1 MRAVSLHRDVI
12 VVTSQLFQAHCT
24 IVRGPAASAASPP
37 GEGLS
42 VTTHGPGAG
51 QAGGGQRAGEGE
63 PAGQRGGGQRAG
75 EGEPGDLALQP
86 GAGLGEETFVIDSPV
101 LPEELE
107 LLEALIQ
114 QAGFP
119 QPRGLL
125 ATHAD
130 FDHVLGP
137 LAFPEAT
144 LGCAESSA
152 ERLHAEPGAQQRE
165 LRRFDEELLIE
176 RPRPLSL
183 SAVQAL
189 AVPGRCD
196 VGDAELELHEATG
209 HTIDGM
215 AIWISWARVLAAGDY
230 LSSVEL
236 PGLGEGPGMLDAYL
250 ATLER
255 LHPLVAAAEHVVPGH
270 GPVLDREAALGVLDE
285 DVAYL
290 HSLREHG
297 AVAQLPQR
305 RRSKVQRELHEQN
318 VARMQA

>member
-12 VVTSQLFQAHCT
+12 VVTSQLLQAHCT
-24 IVRGPAASAASPP
+24 IVRGPAASVVPPP

-51 QAGGGQRAGEGE
+51 ARPVVAEGE
-63 PAGQRGGGQRAG
+63 RGIVGELEYGGSA
-75 EGEPGDLALQP
+75 
-86 GAGLGEETFVIDSPV
+86 GEETFVIDSPV

-107 LLEALIQ
+107 LLGALVQ

-176 RPRPLSL
+176 RPRPLAL

-215 AIWISWARVLAAGDY
+215 AIWIPWARVLVAGDY

-236 PGLGEGPGMLDAYL
+236 PGLGEGPGMLDTYL

-255 LHPLVAAAEHVVPGH
+255 LHPLVALAEHVVPGH
-270 GPVLDREAALGVLDE
+270 GPVLDREAALRVLDE
-285 DVAYL
+285 DVTYL
-290 HSLREHG
+290 QALREQAG
-297 AVAQLPQR
+297 DAELPAK

>member
-24 IVRGPAASAASPP
+24 IVRGPAASAAAPR

-42 VTTHGPGAG
+42 VTTHGPGPGRASG
-51 QAGGGQRAGEGE
+51 GERAGGGPADLDLE
-63 PAGQRGGGQRAG
+63 PGGGA
-75 EGEPGDLALQP
+75 
-86 GAGLGEETFVIDSPV
+86 GEETFVIDSPV

-107 LLEALIQ
+107 LLGALVQ

-152 ERLHAEPGAQQRE
+152 ERLHAEPGAQQRA
-165 LRRFDEELLIE
+165 LRRFDEELMIE

-183 SAVQAL
+183 SSVQAL

-196 VGDAELELHEATG
+196 VGDAELELHRADG
-209 HTIDGM
+209 HTVDGM
-215 AIWISWARVLAAGDY
+215 AIWIGWARVLVAGDY
-230 LSSVEL
+230 LSSIEL
-236 PGLGEGPGMLDAYL
+236 PGLGEGVAMLDAYL

-285 DVAYL
+285 DVVYL
-290 HSLREHG
+290 QALRERG
-297 AVAQLPQR
+297 GDVELPAK

-318 VARMQA
+318 ITRIGG

>member
-24 IVRGPAASAASPP
+24 IVRGPAASVAPP
-37 GEGLS
+37 LSEGLS
-42 VTTHGPGAG
+42 VTTHGPGDEG
-51 QAGGGQRAGEGE
+51 ERVGGGERRLTEE
-63 PAGQRGGGQRAG
+63 T
-75 EGEPGDLALQP
+75 EHS
-86 GAGLGEETFVIDSPV
+86 GAVGEETFVIDSPV

-107 LLEALIQ
+107 LLGALVQ

-130 FDHVLGP
+130 FDHVLAP

-144 LGCAESSA
+144 LACAESSA

-165 LRRFDEELLIE
+165 LRRFDEELMIE

-183 SAVQAL
+183 SSVQAL

-209 HTIDGM
+209 HTADGM
-215 AIWISWARVLAAGDY
+215 AIWMPWARVLVAGDY
-230 LSSVEL
+230 LSSIEL
-236 PGLGEGPGMLDAYL
+236 PGIGEGAGALDAYL
-250 ATLER
+250 GTLER
-255 LHPLVAAAEHVVPGH
+255 LHPLIAAAEHVVPGH
-270 GPVLDREAALGVLDE
+270 GPVLDREAALRVLDE

-290 HSLREHG
+290 HALRERGHD
-297 AVAQLPQR
+297 AELPAK
-305 RRSKVQRELHEQN
+305 RRSKVQRELHAQN
-318 VARMQA
+318 VARARG

>member
-12 VVTSQLFQAHCT
+12 VVTSQVLQAHCT
-24 IVRGPAASAASPP
+24 IVRGPAASVAPAPD
-37 GEGLS
+37 EGLS
-42 VTTHGPGAG
+42 VTTHGPGAAARPVVAEG
-51 QAGGGQRAGEGE
+51 ERGVAGELE
-63 PAGQRGGGQRAG
+63 H
-75 EGEPGDLALQP
+75 
-86 GAGLGEETFVIDSPV
+86 GASAGEETFVIDSPV

-107 LLEALIQ
+107 LLGALVQ

-119 QPRGLL
+119 KPRGLL

-152 ERLHAEPGAQQRE
+152 ERLHAGPGEQQRE

-176 RPRPLSL
+176 RPRPLAL

-196 VGDAELELHEATG
+196 VGDAELELHQATG

-215 AIWISWARVLAAGDY
+215 AIWIAWARVLVAGDY

-236 PGLGEGPGMLDAYL
+236 PGLGEGMGMLDAYL

-290 HSLREHG
+290 QALRERSG
-297 AVAQLPQR
+297 DAELPAK

>member
-12 VVTSQLFQAHCT
+12 VVTSQLLQAHCT
-24 IVRGPAASAASPP
+24 IVRGPAASVAPP
-37 GEGLS
+37 PDEGLS

-51 QAGGGQRAGEGE
+51 PATGGERAGDGD
-63 PAGQRGGGQRAG
+63 PA
-75 EGEPGDLALQP
+75 DLSPQS
-86 GAGLGEETFVIDSPV
+86 GASPGEETFVIDSPV

-107 LLEALIQ
+107 LLGALVQ

-152 ERLHAEPGAQQRE
+152 ERLHAGPGEQQRE

-176 RPRPLSL
+176 RPRPLAL

-196 VGDAELELHEATG
+196 VGDAELELHQAAG

-215 AIWISWARVLAAGDY
+215 AIWIAWARVLVAGDY

-236 PGLGEGPGMLDAYL
+236 PGLGEGMGMLDAYL

-290 HSLREHG
+290 QALRERG
-297 AVAQLPQR
+297 GDAELPAK

>member
-12 VVTSQLFQAHCT
+12 VVTSQLLQAHCT
-24 IVRGPAASAASPP
+24 IVRGPAASVAPP
-37 GEGLS
+37 PDEGLS

-51 QAGGGQRAGEGE
+51 PAAGGERAGDGD
-63 PAGQRGGGQRAG
+63 PA
-75 EGEPGDLALQP
+75 DLSSQS
-86 GAGLGEETFVIDSPV
+86 GASPGEETFVIDSPV

-107 LLEALIQ
+107 LLGALVQ

-144 LGCAESSA
+144 LGCAESTA

-176 RPRPLSL
+176 RGRPLAL

-196 VGDAELELHEATG
+196 VGDAELELHQATG

-215 AIWISWARVLAAGDY
+215 AIWIAWARVLVAGDY
-230 LSSVEL
+230 LSSIEL

-255 LHPLVAAAEHVVPGH
+255 LHPLVALAEHIVPGH
-270 GPVLDREAALGVLDE
+270 GPVLDREAALRVLDE

-290 HSLREHG
+290 QALRERAG
-297 AVAQLPQR
+297 DAELPAK

-318 VARMQA
+318 VARLTV

>member
-24 IVRGPAASAASPP
+24 IVRGPAASVAPP
-37 GEGLS
+37 AEGLS
-42 VTTHGPGAG
+42 VTTHGPGTGRADQG
-51 QAGGGQRAGEGE
+51 ERAGEG
-63 PAGQRGGGQRAG
+63 G
-75 EGEPGDLALQP
+75 PGDLAAEH
-86 GAGLGEETFVIDSPV
+86 GAGAGEETFVIDSPV

-107 LLEALIQ
+107 LLGALMQ

-152 ERLHAEPGAQQRE
+152 ERLHEEPGAPQRE

-196 VGDAELELHEATG
+196 VGEAELELHEATG
-209 HTIDGM
+209 HTSDGM
-215 AIWISWARVLAAGDY
+215 AIWIPWARVLVAGDY

-236 PGLGEGPGMLDAYL
+236 PGLGDRPGMLDAYL

-290 HSLREHG
+290 QALREHG
-297 AVAQLPQR
+297 AGAELPQR

-318 VARMQA
+318 VARLAA

>member
-24 IVRGPAASAASPP
+24 IVRGPAASVPPLP

-42 VTTHGPGAG
+42 VTMHGPGAG
-51 QAGGGQRAGEGE
+51 GERAGEGE
-63 PAGQRGGGQRAG
+63 IEHGPVGDAERG
-75 EGEPGDLALQP
+75 EVV
-86 GAGLGEETFVIDSPV
+86 GEETFVIDSPV

-107 LLEALIQ
+107 LLGALVQ

-152 ERLHAEPGAQQRE
+152 ERLQAEPGAQQRT

-183 SAVQAL
+183 ASVQAL

-196 VGDAELELHEATG
+196 VGEAELELHPATG
-209 HTIDGM
+209 HTVDGM
-215 AIWISWARVLAAGDY
+215 AIWILWARVLVAGDY

-236 PGLGEGPGMLDAYL
+236 PGLGEEPGMLDAYL

-255 LHPLVAAAEHVVPGH
+255 LHPLVALAEHVVPGH

-290 HSLREHG
+290 QGLRDRGE
-297 AVAQLPQR
+297 AELPAR

-318 VARMQA
+318 LARIG

>member
-24 IVRGPAASAASPP
+24 IVHGPAASAAAPP
-37 GEGLS
+37 GEGFS
-42 VTTHGPGAG
+42 VTRHGPGAG
-51 QAGGGQRAGEGE
+51 ARPVVAEGGRGLAGEL
-63 PAGQRGGGQRAG
+63 
-75 EGEPGDLALQP
+75 EPGASP
-86 GAGLGEETFVIDSPV
+86 GEETFVIDSPV

-215 AIWISWARVLAAGDY
+215 AIWIGWARVLVAGDY

-290 HSLREHG
+290 QALRERG
-297 AVAQLPQR
+297 GDAKLPAK

-318 VARMQA
+318 VARM

>member
-24 IVRGPAASAASPP
+24 IVRGPAASVAPP
-37 GEGLS
+37 PSEGLS
-42 VTTHGPGAG
+42 VTTHGPGAQG
-51 QAGGGQRAGEGE
+51 EHPAVAEAEHDLAGELE
-63 PAGQRGGGQRAG
+63 HGGT
-75 EGEPGDLALQP
+75 
-86 GAGLGEETFVIDSPV
+86 GEETFVIDSPV

-107 LLEALIQ
+107 LLGALVQ

-165 LRRFDEELLIE
+165 LRRFDEELMIE

-183 SAVQAL
+183 SSVQAL

-209 HTIDGM
+209 HTADGM
-215 AIWISWARVLAAGDY
+215 AIWMPWARVLVAGDY
-230 LSSVEL
+230 LSSIEL
-236 PGLGEGPGMLDAYL
+236 PGIGEAAQALDAYL
-250 ATLER
+250 GTLER

-270 GPVLDREAALGVLDE
+270 GPVLDREAALRVLDE

-290 HSLREHG
+290 HALRERG
-297 AVAQLPQR
+297 RDAELPAK

-318 VARMQA
+318 VARARS

>member
-24 IVRGPAASAASPP
+24 IVRGPAAGAFAPV
-37 GEGLS
+37 EGLS
-42 VTTHGPGAG
+42 VTTHAPEAG
-51 QAGGGQRAGEGE
+51 QAPAVERAGEGG
-63 PAGQRGGGQRAG
+63 PADLELERGA
-75 EGEPGDLALQP
+75 AV
-86 GAGLGEETFVIDSPV
+86 GEETFVIDSPV

-107 LLEALIQ
+107 LLGALVQ

-176 RPRPLSL
+176 RPRPLAL

-196 VGDAELELHEATG
+196 VGDAELELHQATG

-215 AIWISWARVLAAGDY
+215 AIWIAWARVLVAGDY
-230 LSSVEL
+230 LSSIEL
-236 PGLGEGPGMLDAYL
+236 PGLGEGAGMLDAYL

-255 LHPLVAAAEHVVPGH
+255 LHPLVSAAEHVVPGH

-290 HSLREHG
+290 QALRQGSQIE
-297 AVAQLPQR
+297 LPQR
-305 RRSKVQRELHEQN
+305 RRGKAQRELHEQN
-318 VARMQA
+318 LARLAA

>member
-12 VVTSQLFQAHCT
+12 VVTSQLLQAHCT
-24 IVRGPAASAASPP
+24 VVRGPAASVVPP
-37 GEGLS
+37 RGAGLS

-51 QAGGGQRAGEGE
+51 PAGGGG
-63 PAGQRGGGQRAG
+63 PAR
-75 EGEPGDLALQP
+75 EGEPGGPELEH
-86 GAGLGEETFVIDSPV
+86 GTNIGEETFVIDSPV

-107 LLEALIQ
+107 LLGALVQ

-119 QPRGLL
+119 PPRGLL

-152 ERLHAEPGAQQRE
+152 ERMHAEPGAQQRE

-176 RPRPLSL
+176 RARPLAL

-215 AIWISWARVLAAGDY
+215 AIWIPWARVLVAGDY
-230 LSSVEL
+230 LSNVEL
-236 PGLGEGPGMLDAYL
+236 PGLGEGTGMLDAYL

-255 LHPLVAAAEHVVPGH
+255 LHPLVALAEHVVPGH
-270 GPVLDREAALGVLDE
+270 GPVLDREAALRVLDE

-290 HSLREHG
+290 QALRERAG
-297 AVAQLPQR
+297 DAELPAK

-318 VARMQA
+318 VARVADG

>member
-24 IVRGPAASAASPP
+24 IVRGPARADANAP
-37 GEGLS
+37 GGLS

-51 QAGGGQRAGEGE
+51 LAAGAGRAGEGE
-63 PAGQRGGGQRAG
+63 ALAPAVELDAG
-75 EGEPGDLALQP
+75 P
-86 GAGLGEETFVIDSPV
+86 GEETFVIDSPV

-107 LLEALIQ
+107 LLGALVQ

-165 LRRFDEELLIE
+165 LRRFDEELLIV

-196 VGDAELELHEATG
+196 VGDAELELYPAIG
-209 HTIDGM
+209 HTVDGM
-215 AIWISWARVLAAGDY
+215 AVWIGWARALVAGDY

-236 PGLGEGPGMLDAYL
+236 PGLGEGPGMLDAYV

-255 LHPLVAAAEHVVPGH
+255 LHPLVALAEHVVPGH
-270 GPVLDREAALGVLDE
+270 GPVLDREAALRVLDE

-290 HSLREHG
+290 QALRERAG
-297 AVAQLPQR
+297 DAELPGKR
-305 RRSKVQRELHEQN
+305 CSKVQRELHEQN

>member
-12 VVTSQLFQAHCT
+12 VVTSQLLQAHCT
-24 IVRGPAASAASPP
+24 IVRGPAASIAAAPP
-37 GEGLS
+37 GEGGLS
-42 VTTHGPGAG
+42 VTRHGPGAE
-51 QAGGGQRAGEGE
+51 AGASAEQELAAGV
-63 PAGQRGGGQRAG
+63 
-75 EGEPGDLALQP
+75 
-86 GAGLGEETFVIDSPV
+86 GEETFVIDSPV
-101 LPEELE
+101 LPEELD
-107 LLEALIQ
+107 LLGALVQ

-176 RPRPLSL
+176 RPRPLAL
-183 SAVQAL
+183 SALQAL

-196 VGDAELELHEATG
+196 VGDAELELHQATG
-209 HTIDGM
+209 HTVDGM
-215 AIWISWARVLAAGDY
+215 AIWIPWARVLVAGDY
-230 LSSVEL
+230 LSSIEL
-236 PGLGEGPGMLDAYL
+236 PGLGEGAGMLDAYL

-270 GPVLDREAALGVLDE
+270 GPVADREAALRVLDE
-285 DVAYL
+285 DVTYL
-290 HSLREHG
+290 QALRERG
-297 AVAQLPQR
+297 ADAELPQR

-318 VARMQA
+318 VSRLVV

>member
-24 IVRGPAASAASPP
+24 IVRGPAASVAPP
-37 GEGLS
+37 LSEGLS
-42 VTTHGPGAG
+42 VTTHGPGAQG
-51 QAGGGQRAGEGE
+51 ERPAVAEGGHDLGGELE
-63 PAGQRGGGQRAG
+63 H
-75 EGEPGDLALQP
+75 
-86 GAGLGEETFVIDSPV
+86 GAGAGEETFVIDSPV

-107 LLEALIQ
+107 LLGALVQ

-130 FDHVLGP
+130 FDHVLAP

-165 LRRFDEELLIE
+165 LRRFDEELMIE

-183 SAVQAL
+183 SSVQAL

-209 HTIDGM
+209 HTADGM
-215 AIWISWARVLAAGDY
+215 AIWMPWARVLVAGDY
-230 LSSVEL
+230 LSSIEL
-236 PGLGEGPGMLDAYL
+236 PGIGEGEGALDAYL
-250 ATLER
+250 RTLER

-270 GPVLDREAALGVLDE
+270 GPVLDREAALRVLDE

-290 HSLREHG
+290 HALRERGHD
-297 AVAQLPQR
+297 AELPAK

-318 VARMQA
+318 LARAGG